1 MDGDRKLPT
10 GSDKVKKA
18 LRWMSEELLNSPQ
31 KKRATVLREAE
42 IRFDL
47 SPAECEFLTKNF
59 SGTDPGSSS
68 PC

>member
-1 MDGDRKLPT
+1 MGGDRRLPT

-18 LRWMSEELLNSPQ
+18 LHWLGEELLNNPQ
-31 KKRATVLREAE
+31 KNRDVVLREAE

-59 SGTDPGSSS
+59 SGTAPDPCCS
-68 PC
+68 C

>member
-1 MDGDRKLPT
+1 MGGDSRLPA

-18 LRWMSEELLNSPQ
+18 IRWLGEEMLNNPL
-31 KKRATVLREAE
+31 KKRDMAIREAE

-47 SPAECEFLTKNF
+47 SPVECEFLTKNF
-59 SGTDPGSSS
+59 SGTDSGSSC

>member
-1 MDGDRKLPT
+1 
-10 GSDKVKKA
+10 
-18 LRWMSEELLNSPQ
+18 MSEELLNNPL
-31 KKRATVLREAE
+31 KKRGAVIREAE

-59 SGTDPGSSS
+59 SESA

>member
-1 MDGDRKLPT
+1 MGDDRRLPT

-18 LRWMSEELLNSPQ
+18 LRWMGEELLNNPQ
-31 KKRATVLREAE
+31 KKRTAVIKEAE

-59 SGTDPGSSS
+59 SESA

>member
-1 MDGDRKLPT
+1 MGGDSRLPT

-18 LRWMSEELLNSPQ
+18 LCWMSEELLSNPL
-31 KKRATVLREAE
+31 KKRDAVIREAE

-59 SGTDPGSSS
+59 SESA

>member
-1 MDGDRKLPT
+1 MGCDSRLPT
-10 GSDKVKKA
+10 GSDKMKKA

-31 KKRATVLREAE
+31 KKRDTVIKEAE

-59 SGTDPGSSS
+59 SESA

>member
-1 MDGDRKLPT
+1 MGGDSKMPT
-10 GSDKVKKA
+10 GGDKVKKA
-18 LRWMSEELLNSPQ
+18 LRWMSEELLHNPQ
-31 KKRATVLREAE
+31 KKRSAVIKDAE

-59 SGTDPGSSS
+59 SESA

>member
-1 MDGDRKLPT
+1 MGCDSRLPT

-18 LRWMSEELLNSPQ
+18 IRWMSEELLSNPL
-31 KKRATVLREAE
+31 KKRDAVIREAE

-59 SGTDPGSSS
+59 SESA

>member
-1 MDGDRKLPT
+1 MGDDRRLPS

-18 LRWMSEELLNSPQ
+18 LLWMSEELFNSPQ
-31 KKRATVLREAE
+31 KKRAAVLREAE

-59 SGTDPGSSS
+59 SGAAPGSSRS
-68 PC
+68 C

>member
-1 MDGDRKLPT
+1 MGGDSRLPI

-18 LRWMSEELLNSPQ
+18 LCWMSEELLRNPL
-31 KKRATVLREAE
+31 KKRDAVIREAE

-59 SGTDPGSSS
+59 SESA

>member
-1 MDGDRKLPT
+1 MGCSSKLPT

-18 LRWMSEELLNSPQ
+18 IRWMSEELLNNPL
-31 KKRATVLREAE
+31 KKRGTVIKEAE

-59 SGTDPGSSS
+59 SGTEE
-68 PC
+68 

>member
-1 MDGDRKLPT
+1 MSGDNKMP
-10 GSDKVKKA
+10 GGGDKVKKA
-18 LRWMSEELLNSPQ
+18 LRWMSEELLHNPQ
-31 KKRATVLREAE
+31 KKRSAVIKEAE

-59 SGTDPGSSS
+59 SESA

>member
-1 MDGDRKLPT
+1 MGRDSKLPT

-18 LRWMSEELLNSPQ
+18 LRWMSDELLNNPQ
-31 KKRATVLREAE
+31 KKRDTVLREAE

-59 SGTDPGSSS
+59 SGAAPGSSRT
-68 PC
+68 C

>member
-1 MDGDRKLPT
+1 MGCDCKRPT
-10 GSDKVKKA
+10 GGDKVKKA
-18 LRWMSEELLNSPQ
+18 ICWMSEELLNNPQ
-31 KKRATVLREAE
+31 KKRDAVIREAE

-59 SGTDPGSSS
+59 SESA

>member
-1 MDGDRKLPT
+1 MGCDSRLPT
-10 GSDKVKKA
+10 GSDKMKKA
-18 LRWMSEELLNSPQ
+18 LRWMSEEMLSNPQ
-31 KKRATVLREAE
+31 KKRDTVIKEAE

-59 SGTDPGSSS
+59 SGTAPGSSS